1 MKLAHRTWDV
11 LRQRSL
17 MVKSRSVYMPY
28 ERERTMSE
36 VLQGAFVNLRP
47 ICGELLLR
55 GDNSVLQELEDVLAR
70 NADVRLLA
78 TVRWDDGWRVNARC
92 SKVVPQSLEDC
103 CSVALSPA
111 HN

>member
-1 MKLAHRTWDV
+1 
-11 LRQRSL
+11 

-78 TVRWDDGWRVNARC
+78 LSVGTMDGALMRGAVR
-92 SKVVPQSLEDC
+92 SSLNPLKTA
-103 CSVALSPA
+103 AL
-111 HN
+111 